1 MQSHLTTKKEKIMRL
16 FGKRNHQF
24 YANNCWFIIDEDV
37 NLSFLIMLKL
47 HRNEFFLFF
56 LSRFK
61 VVISSSLVKSQIW
74 FFTFVLLFSLWKYFV
89 SLYSKHEN
97 IVTTMKRIIGI
108 WEVLDHSI
116 YIFSCD
122 INECFFQ
129 FYDNLMGKMIHIP
142 IMNLQTNNYLQS

>member
-1 MQSHLTTKKEKIMRL
+1 MQSHLTTKKKEKIMRL

-61 VVISSSLVKSQIW
+61 VVISSSLVGKVSNMV
-74 FFTFVLLFSLWKYFV
+74 FTFVLLFSLWKYFV

-97 IVTTMKRIIGI
+97 IVTTMKSITGI
-108 WEVLDHSI
+108 LEVLDHSI
-116 YIFSCD
+116 NKFSCD
-122 INECFFQ
+122 IKWCFFN
-129 FYDNLMGKMIHIP
+129 FV
-142 IMNLQTNNYLQS
+142 IMH